1 MLLDYMIYDAKV
13 EKTEQNGKENDGY
26 IVEIRCWNTKPQ
38 SH

>member
-26 IVEIRCWNTKPQ
+26 IVEIRRWVMKQQ
-38 SH
+38 SL